1 MKNKLIYLV
10 SFIPILYFG
19 IKKFIGLYPQYYM
32 ACFILSA
39 IISLAVF
46 FFIKKRIVFQYW
58 LGIIFSF
65 MFLDIVFIKLDVR
78 QFFENWNHLNYFML
92 IPAVCFAVFSCIVQ
106 TYRWRVILSG
116 INIFKFNQL
125 FPFVMIGHMA
135 NHILPA
141 KAGEFIK
148 SYYLGKSYEINEV
161 SVFSTVVIERIFDG
175 IMVLSFLL
183 FFVLS
188 LSNVKSELLVMG
200 WAGALIYGA
209 AFLVAVGIFKFRNQV
224 ITLVRIILPHK
235 IVGFIENI
243 VISFA
248 DGLQV
253 LNNVKKIV
261 HVLGISIIM
270 WCIIAI
276 SIIPIQMMFDFQLPL
291 YTCFAILACI
301 SLGLSVPSAPGGIG
315 VISFATIFS
324 MTILLKEVGQ
334 EVTDIIYAQI
344 VIFSILIN
352 IVFVLPEI
360 VLGVFYTIKTGSKIS
375 FFIDKTITE
384 KTR

>member
-1 MKNKLIYLV
+1 MG
-10 SFIPILYFG
+10 PH
-19 IKKFIGLYPQYYM
+19 PQYYL
-32 ACFILSA
+32 ACFCISA
-39 IISLAVF
+39 IINFVVIFL
-46 FFIKKRIVFQYW
+46 IKKQIIFQYW
-58 LGIIFSF
+58 FGIIFSF
-65 MFLDIVFIKLDVR
+65 MFLDIVFIKLNVR
-78 QFFENWNHLNYFML
+78 QFFESWYHLNYFML
-92 IPAVCFAVFSCIVQ
+92 IPAICFTLSSCIVQ
-106 TYRWRVILSG
+106 TYRWSIILSN
-116 INIFKFNQL
+116 INVFKFNHL

-148 SYYLGKSYEINEV
+148 SYYLGKSYEISEV
-161 SVFSTVVIERIFDG
+161 SVFSTVVVERIFDG
-175 IMVLSFLL
+175 IMVMSFFA
-183 FFVLS
+183 FFILS
-188 LSNVKSELLVMG
+188 LSKVKSELMVMG
-200 WAGALIYGA
+200 WVGALIYGV
-209 AFLVAVGIFKFRNQV
+209 AFLVSVGIFKFRNQV
-224 ITLVRIILPHK
+224 IALIRFILPHK
-235 IVGFIENI
+235 IISFVENI
-243 VISFA
+243 VISFS
-248 DGLQV
+248 DGLQI
-253 LNNVKKIV
+253 LNSVKKII

-324 MTILLKEVGQ
+324 MTILLKETGQ
-334 EVTDIIYAQI
+334 EVTDIVYAQI

-360 VLGVFYTIKTGSKIS
+360 VLGVFFTIKTGSKFSFLFNETIS
-375 FFIDKTITE
+375 E